1 MNSAVFAA
9 LFGGASSFT
18 FASAR
23 GPARLG
29 VRAFAR
35 VIAFSSPP
43 AIASAARAPEREGGL

>member
-1 MNSAVFAA
+1 LNSAVFAA